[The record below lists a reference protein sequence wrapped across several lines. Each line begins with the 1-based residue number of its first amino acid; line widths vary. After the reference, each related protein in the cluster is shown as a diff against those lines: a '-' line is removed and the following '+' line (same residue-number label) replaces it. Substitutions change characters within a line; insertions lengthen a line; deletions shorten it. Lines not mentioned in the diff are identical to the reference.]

1 MIDIYMLLNI
11 LGFNVSWFGL
21 ILLGNLFIPVSLFW
35 LGLHIYRCKQPK
47 AEIKLIISLV
57 LIGTLV
63 DTALLSANILIFSNE
78 YFIPL
83 WLITLWASFAATVG
97 HSLKFLECSK
107 VLQSLIGFF
116 VPPVSYIAGASFS
129 SVGFG
134 YNKVETF
141 LILGSI
147 WSVLM
152 VLFFCL
158 SNIFYTQV
166 TTNE

>member
-1 MIDIYMLLNI
+1 MLLNI
-11 LGFNVSWFGL
+11 LGFNLSWFGL

-35 LGLHIYRCKQPK
+35 LWLHISWCKQPK
-47 AEIKLIISLV
+47 AEIKLILSII

-63 DTALLSANILIFSNE
+63 DTALLSANVLIFSDQ
-78 YFIPL
+78 YFIPI

-107 VLQSLIGFF
+107 VIQSLTGFLA
-116 VPPVSYIAGASFS
+116 PPVSYIAGASFS

-152 VLFFCL
+152 MLFFYL
-158 SNIFYTQV
+158 SNIFYSEV
-166 TTNE
+166 STNE

>member
-1 MIDIYMLLNI
+1 MLLNI
-11 LGFNVSWFGL
+11 LGFNLSWFGL

-47 AEIKLIISLV
+47 AEIKLIISIV

-63 DTALLSANILIFSNE
+63 DTALLSADILIFSNQ

-83 WLITLWASFAATVG
+83 WLITLWSSFATTIA
-97 HSLKFLECSK
+97 HSLNFLENSK
-107 VLQSLIGFF
+107 VRQSLIGFF
-116 VPPVSYIAGASFS
+116 FPPLSYIGGASFT

-147 WSVLM
+147 WSILM
-152 VLFFCL
+152 VLFFYL
-158 SNIFYTQV
+158 SNIFYTKV